1 MTSSSDSAGSAQPA
15 DLREKAKPTSPVREF
30 TLRAVI
36 LGGIITLIFTAA
48 NVYLGLRVGLTFATS
63 IPAAVISMAILRNF
77 KDHSIQE
84 NNIVQTI
91 ASAAGT
97 LSAIIFVLPGLIMV
111 GWWQGFPYWTTAAV
125 CAIGGIL
132 GVMFSIPLRRA
143 LVTGS
148 DLPFPEGVAAAEVL
162 KVGDT
167 QGEQNAQVANAAN
180 AANAAAPAGTNPG
193 NTPGAYTAG
202 TNPGSTPAADTA
214 GTTGAGTVIAE
225 SAGDGTGRTSNAS
238 NTLNTS
244 STSTDAHE
252 ENKQGLRMIIV
263 GALAS
268 AAMAILGAMKVAA
281 TEIATF
287 FRVGSGGTM
296 IGGSLSLALIG
307 VGHLVGL
314 SVGIAMIIGLAISYG
329 VLLPLRTSGLIPA
342 EGDISDIVSSTFA
355 SDVRFIGAGAMA
367 IAAVWTLLKIIGPII
382 KGIKDSMASSRA
394 RNAGQQVALTE
405 KDIPFPVVASVTL
418 ASMIPVGVL
427 LWLFVKDSAITHHMT
442 GLIILSIVYT
452 LLVGLIVAS
461 ICGYMAGLIGA
472 SNSPIS
478 GVGIIVVLSAALLIK
493 VVVGGEADADAL
505 VAYTLFTAAVVFG
518 IATISNDNL
527 QDLKTGQLVGATPWK
542 QQVALV
548 FGVIFGSIVIPP
560 ILELML
566 KGFGFAGAPG
576 AGADALPAPQAAL
589 LSSVAKGIFG
599 NSLDW
604 GLIGLGA
611 AIGAVVILINEV
623 LSKTG
628 KFSLPPLA
636 VGMGMYLPASLTL
649 VIPIGALLGY
659 LYNKWADKQ
668 ANAERTK
675 RMGVLMATGLIVGES
690 LFGVLNAGI
699 IAATSDSSALAV
711 VGEDFEKTAQWIGLA
726 LFVVLVGM
734 VYNYLKKSQAKTGV
748 KTTAK

>member
-1 MTSSSDSAGSAQPA
+1 MNSSPSSEGSA
-15 DLREKAKPTSPVREF
+15 KPRSTAPQSGVTGPNATETAPVRTSPVREF
-30 TLRAVI
+30 TLRAII

-77 KDHSIQE
+77 KNHTIQE

-125 CAIGGIL
+125 CAIGGTL

-167 QGEQNAQVANAAN
+167 H
-180 AANAAAPAGTNPG
+180 PDLST
-193 NTPGAYTAG
+193 
-202 TNPGSTPAADTA
+202 GSTTGTSDLSDSDATPASTSSDPAVGATPPAADA
-214 GTTGAGTVIAE
+214 
-225 SAGDGTGRTSNAS
+225 N
-238 NTLNTS
+238 
-244 STSTDAHE
+244 E

-263 GALAS
+263 GAFAS
-268 AAMAILGAMKVAA
+268 AGMAILGAMKLAA
-281 TEIATF
+281 TEISTF

-296 IGGSLSLALIG
+296 VGGSLSLALIG

-314 SVGIAMIIGLAISYG
+314 SVGISMIIGLIISYG
-329 VLLPLRTSGLIPA
+329 VLLPMHTSGLLPA
-342 EGDISDIVSSTFA
+342 EGDISDVVSSTFA
-355 SDVRFIGAGAMA
+355 TDVRFIGAGAMA

-382 KGIKDSMASSRA
+382 KGIKESLASSRA
-394 RNAGQQVALTE
+394 RQAGETVALTE
-405 KDIPFPVVASVTL
+405 KDIPFPVVAGVTL
-418 ASMIPVGVL
+418 GSMIPVGIL
-427 LWLFVKDSAITHHMT
+427 LWLFVKDSAITHHMS

-478 GVGIIVVLSAALLIK
+478 GVGIIVLLSAALLIK
-493 VVVGGEADADAL
+493 VVVGGDADADAL

-542 QQVALV
+542 QQLALV

-611 AIGAVVILINEV
+611 AIGAVVIVINEI

-659 LYNKWADKQ
+659 LFNKWADKQ

-690 LFGVLNAGI
+690 LFGVINAGI
-699 IAATSDSSALAV
+699 IAATSNGDALAV
-711 VGEDFEKTAQWIGLA
+711 VGEEFEKNAQWIGLA
-726 LFVVLVGM
+726 LFIALTAL
-734 VYNYLKKSQAKTGV
+734 VYNYVKKSQAQKNQVTE
-748 KTTAK
+748 AA